1 MTTPIKPSNQS
12 PVDEFVAECQKT
24 FERYVSHAHAASSES
39 GFVQQAAD
47 RIPVDNWF
55 LDSVEQALSRDASH
69 ESKYRFR
76 EKVLFDYVYRAIS
89 NERAPIPYTDSL
101 ARTSIEAYVL
111 SRLTPPES
119 QLAIVDWLNTSD
131 KERVQT
137 N

>member
-89 NERAPIPYTDSL
+89 NE
-101 ARTSIEAYVL
+101 EAYSVHGFTGSNKHRSL
-111 SRLTPPES
+111 RPFALDPAGKSTC
-119 QLAIVDWLNTSD
+119 DC
-131 KERVQT
+131 
-137 N
+137 